1 MTVQANRRAAYLALE
16 CDLDWGRWATTPI
29 PSQEIVAFL
38 ADPTDPSK
46 RDAARA
52 AATRGLVY
60 PAVPEDIT
68 EWHAPYLAECERRGV
83 TPGPLPS
90 LCWGADDS
98 DPVLVDVTDTSA
110 TIVIRSATG
119 GHARVQV
126 GLAGTLYFGA
136 SHSRIM
142 AADLTR
148 LAQLVSAI
156 ERADKDGG
164 T

>member
-68 EWHAPYLAECERRGV
+68 EWHAPYLADCERRGV
-83 TPGPLPS
+83 TPGPLPLS
-90 LCWGADDS
+90 FWSSSDDTCSWGSSALGYAYVRVRGVVWS
-98 DPVLVDVTDTSA
+98 TDGMHVSGCRSSQCTS
-110 TIVIRSATG
+110 
-119 GHARVQV
+119 
-126 GLAGTLYFGA
+126 
-136 SHSRIM
+136 
-142 AADLTR
+142 ADLTR

-156 ERADKDGG
+156 ERADKDGAR
-164 T
+164 